1 MDINYVEK
9 DVIDQQ
15 HLKKYRTAMHHVN
28 CQSTWYSMSWLG
40 QINPCVCSA
49 TQMQLWHYGKEWSCR
64 SCKIW
69 QLHTCIQIGKCYS
82 KGPNMHMTP
91 TNTPMKNMLKHCVSS
106 TIFIAPPSW
115 SISIVCR
122 GTLQLRGHVG
132 GHQGH
137 QAAAQGVHL
146 QRWHGSLIAPNLK
159 CWQGIILV

>member
-69 QLHTCIQIGKCYS
+69 QLHTCIQLE
-82 KGPNMHMTP
+82 NATP
-91 TNTPMKNMLKHCVSS
+91 KVQTCT
-106 TIFIAPPSW
+106 W
-115 SISIVCR
+115 
-122 GTLQLRGHVG
+122 
-132 GHQGH
+132 
-137 QAAAQGVHL
+137 HL
-146 QRWHGSLIAPNLK
+146 QTLPWKTCWNTVCQAPSSLPLPAGAFPSFVVGR
-159 CWQGIILV
+159 CSCAGTSEGIKAIKPLRKASTFSDDMGHWLHQIWSVGKESS